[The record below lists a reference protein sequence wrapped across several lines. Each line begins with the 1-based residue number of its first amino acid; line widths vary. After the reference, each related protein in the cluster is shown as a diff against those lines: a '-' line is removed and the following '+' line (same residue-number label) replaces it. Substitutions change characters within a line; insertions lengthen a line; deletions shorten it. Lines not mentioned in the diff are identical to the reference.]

1 MKRCHNFSLQMKSGN
16 VRSTFCTSAFC
27 SLRRWLLTKR
37 GDGAVQCSGPHAD
50 QNSNWD
56 AFGMYARGF
65 WSPPPHLWI
74 ETSPS
79 HWSIYVMLC
88 SGGTIPKVGG
98 FTELSPCTSRWDP
111 FQFPKQQ
118 HRWSGLTAAEPR
130 QGLSIDR
137 HRLSVVQIYNLI
149 DRMVVQY
156 IILMMSIGQWQ
167 KCSTVLIGLLLRI
180 WKLSYIPV
188 LNVRLL
194 LFRCHSETMLSLQWD
209 DYGASSFFS
218 TYCCC
223 CLE

>member
-1 MKRCHNFSLQMKSGN
+1 M
-16 VRSTFCTSAFC
+16 
-27 SLRRWLLTKR
+27 
-37 GDGAVQCSGPHAD
+37 QCSAVDRMLTRIPIEMHSVCTRAASD
-50 QNSNWD
+50 LLPLICESK
-56 AFGMYARGF
+56 
-65 WSPPPHLWI
+65 PPPLTDRYTLCFAREGPYLKLAVSRNCLRAPLDGIH
-74 ETSPS
+74 SNFQS
-79 HWSIYVMLC
+79 SSI
-88 SGGTIPKVGG
+88 G
-98 FTELSPCTSRWDP
+98 
-111 FQFPKQQ
+111 
-118 HRWSGLTAAEPR
+118 AEPR